1 MKKINLVFSF
11 LFLIVAS
18 NLLVA
23 QNNID
28 KIAGA
33 WKGSLIT
40 PNGKLDLIFT
50 ITSENN
56 GIATKL
62 DVPLQGAKGIPATSS
77 VFRNDSVI
85 IQYTVMRAVYRGVY
99 NRDSLTLDGMWVQ
112 NGYTFAL
119 KLYPSKELMSA
130 MKHPQEPLKPYPY
143 NEEQIIINN
152 AGAQIKLAG
161 TFTWPKNKTNC
172 PVAILI
178 SGSGPQNRNE
188 ELLGHKPFLVLADYL
203 TKNDIAVLRFD
214 DRGVGESTGSFT
226 SATTADFGTD
236 VEAALLYLQTRKEIN
251 KNKIGLIGHSEGG
264 MIAPMVASRS
274 KNVAF
279 VVLLA
284 GPGLSGAELLALQ
297 STYLSR
303 ASGMD
308 ENQIAENMVINKK
321 IYGLILSSSS
331 GYVDSIKAEL
341 KRKGLSNS
349 NINQQLEVLE
359 SPWYKYFLG
368 LDPVSYLSKT
378 TCPLLALNGKK
389 DLQVPYKE
397 NLEAIEKI
405 MKQSGNKE
413 CQTKAYEDL
422 NHLFQHCSTGLPS
435 EYAEIEETLSTE
447 VLKDIGDWI
456 SKLR

>member
-1 MKKINLVFSF
+1 MKKINHLFP
-11 LFLIVAS
+11 FLILIIAS

-23 QNNID
+23 QTKAD

-33 WKGSLIT
+33 WKGTLIT

-85 IQYTVMRAVYRGVY
+85 IQYTMMRAVYKGVY
-99 NRDSLTLDGMWVQ
+99 NHDSLTMDGIWVQ
-112 NGYTFAL
+112 NGYTLAL
-119 KLYPSKELMSA
+119 KLRPSQESNAIKR
-130 MKHPQEPLKPYPY
+130 PQEPPKPYTY
-143 NEEQIIINN
+143 NEEQVTFNN
-152 AGAQIKLAG
+152 TAAQIKLAG

-203 TKNDIAVLRFD
+203 TKNGIAVLRFD

-226 SATTADFGTD
+226 SATTSDFATD
-236 VEAALLYLQTRKEIN
+236 VEAALAYLQTRKEIN

-284 GPGLSGAELLALQ
+284 GSGLYGADLLALQ
-297 STYLSR
+297 SAYLSR

-308 ENQIAENMVINKK
+308 EKQIAENMALNKK
-321 IYGLILSSSS
+321 IYQLILNNST

-341 KRKGLSNS
+341 KNKGLSKRDIS
-349 NINQQLEVLE
+349 EQLEVLD

-368 LDPVSYLSKT
+368 LDPALYLTKT

-405 MKQSGNKE
+405 MKKNGNKAY
-413 CQTKAYEDL
+413 QIKSYEDL
-422 NHLFQHCSTGLPS
+422 NHLFQHCNTGLPS
-435 EYAEIEETLSTE
+435 EYAEMEETLSAE
-447 VLKDIGDWI
+447 VLKDISDWI